1 MTLFKIMGKDY
12 TNKIIQGSFD
22 VNSEDVYSTW
32 TDANNIKHREIYRQ
46 RISGSFD
53 MYFSDEESYNEFIAD
68 VTAAKTQAGYCYVGI
83 MTNNENVFHEMVELF
98 VDFSPKRQQRVLGKG
113 YFPDVNVKVEGR

>member
-1 MTLFKIMGKDY
+1 MILFVLKGKDY

-32 TDANNIKHREIYRQ
+32 TDANNLKHREIYRQ
-46 RISGSFD
+46 RIKGSFE
-53 MYFSDEESYNEFIAD
+53 MYFKDEEAYNEFIED
-68 VTAAKTQAGYCYVGI
+68 VRMSKTNAGYCYVGI
-83 MTNNENVFHEMVELF
+83 MTNNENKYHEMAEVF

-113 YFPDVNVKVEGR
+113 YFPNVTVKIEGR